1 MLPADEP
8 NRVYNDVLVPTDGS
22 EPAEA
27 AVPNAVDLAD
37 RYGARLHALYV
48 ADTTEYSTIT
58 FEGKVVDTLER
69 EGREVVDDVVAAAEE
84 RNLEA
89 IGVVKRGGVYETIL
103 DYVAE
108 EDVDIVVMGT
118 HGRSGLGRAV
128 LGSVT
133 ERVVRNADVPVLTVQ
148 SHEEEG

>member
-1 MLPADEP
+1 MRVADEQTHM
-8 NRVYNDVLVPTDGS
+8 YNDVLVPTDGS
-22 EPAEA
+22 EPAAA
-27 AVPNAVDLAD
+27 AVPKAVDLAD

-58 FEGKVVDTLER
+58 FEGAVVDTLES
-69 EGREVVDDVVAAAEE
+69 EGRNVVDDVVNAAED

-89 IGVVKRGGVYETIL
+89 VGSVMRGGVYNTIL
-103 DYVAE
+103 DYIDE

-118 HGRSGLGRAV
+118 HGRTGVSRAL

-133 ERVVRNADVPVLTVQ
+133 ERVVRNADVPVLTV
-148 SHEEEG
+148 SADDEE